1 MIVLSGVGLLTVL
14 PMQEVPMKV
23 VRDEQ
28 WDLEDDKPTPPNVVD
43 EKAGSEV

>member
-28 WDLEDDKPTPPNVVD
+28 WDLEDDKPTPNAVD